1 MYFWCIF
8 GVFHVYITC
17 ISRVFPGYF
26 RCITDVK
33 SMYTSVFIT
42 CNIKLYMVANIYMI
56 CVRNSDALLT
66 SYLAGWE
73 QDSNRRTSAS
83 ESDTLTDWATAAWLS
98 NHHLHCAYQLHMSW
112 KECTVLAYF
121 YHTSETRWFM
131 IFLLSG
137 SKMLKKLQKHEIHDK
152 REFYPSFTRFI
163 LV

>member
-1 MYFWCIF
+1 MYF
-8 GVFHVYITC
+8 TC